1 MWWALKTPWTGK
13 LNVHFNLNVPFSE
26 GGRPLQSRE
35 NNGSW
40 PQPLHPTPLTATE
53 MVPVLFAVVEPE
65 ARDSPQPWS
74 WSLVL
79 GKTQPPVD
87 ACIQDP
93 RSGLLLSNYRVFISN
108 LKNTQ
113 SRDKEIDRNVVNFCL
128 PVLNRSTKVSINQ
141 SIKFSHGLR
150 RWPFCCNFAN
160 ETLMRHSSILK

>member
-1 MWWALKTPWTGK
+1 MWWALETPCTCK
-13 LNVHFNLNVPFSE
+13 YNVCFNLNVPFSE
-26 GGRPLQSRE
+26 GDCPLQSRE

-40 PQPLHPTPLTATE
+40 PQPRHPPPFAVTKML
-53 MVPVLFAVVEPE
+53 PVLLAVVELE
-65 ARDSPQPWS
+65 ARDAPQPWS

-87 ACIQDP
+87 VCIQDP
-93 RSGLLLSNYRVFISN
+93 RPGLLLSNYRMFISD

-113 SRDKEIDRNVVNFCL
+113 GRDKKIDRNVVSFCL

-141 SIKFSHGLR
+141 SIKFSSGLW

-160 ETLMRHSSILK
+160 ESLMRHSSILK